1 MAAAVRVVRKA
12 ALPARLPQEPPTSTR
27 AVRPVGSAH
36 PPQVAEP
43 TEPPQPAEV
52 PRALGSLAPALLV
65 LPQLLEAASM
75 EPRAA
80 GRLASST
87 PEAA

>member
-1 MAAAVRVVRKA
+1 MAARV
-12 ALPARLPQEPPTSTR
+12 ALA
-27 AVRPVGSAH
+27 GSAH
-36 PPQVAEP
+36 PPRVAEP
-43 TEPPQPAEV
+43 TGPPQPAEET
-52 PRALGSLAPALLV
+52 RAPVSPAQALLV